1 MRTSIIMA
9 LVVGMAS
16 AAHAA
21 TDLDTA
27 LLRVR
32 TTCRGISNDLEQ
44 IKTMA
49 GAGIASGAIGT
60 VSGGVALGAGI
71 AKSKTDAEVKR
82 WKELLEEQA
91 LQEIMNGKKFVKI
104 TEEELN
110 RLQNL
115 IATQSVEVVDSE
127 ETAVTAGQEALVE
140 STPSAP
146 SSGEQTD
153 NQQTI
158 SLQEVDLTS
167 VRDGINGNIAE
178 LESKSKRQGNL
189 RTGTL
194 AVSTVSNL
202 AGAIVSAADKSR
214 VDLRER
220 VSACM
225 ASVKELSAA
234 YDAARTKGD
243 INIDTAVRVNQIV
256 DRCGQWKSIDV
267 EKIGD
272 VGTGATVSSVVGTST
287 GLAGT
292 ITSASANKDVQ
303 GRDAAKT
310 EKLNK
315 ASNVLAGTTAVA
327 SGVSTILQATRM
339 KEINAAISVAKE
351 CEGALK

>member
-16 AAHAA
+16 TAHAA

-71 AKSKTDAEVKR
+71 AKSKTDAEVKK

-91 LQEIMNGKKFVKI
+91 LKEIMDGKKFVKI

-115 IATQSVEVVDSE
+115 IAQSAEVTVSE
-127 ETAVTAGQEALVE
+127 EMEDAVEQGGLEEVTSPAPGVGGQ
-140 STPSAP
+140 T
-146 SSGEQTD
+146 T
-153 NQQTI
+153 NQQNI
-158 SLQEVDLTS
+158 NSQEVDLTS
-167 VRDGINGNIAE
+167 VKNKIEGNINE

-194 AVSTVSNL
+194 AVSAVSNL

-267 EKIGD
+267 AKIGD

-339 KEINAAISVAKE
+339 KEINTAISVAKE

>member
-1 MRTSIIMA
+1 
-9 LVVGMAS
+9 MAS
-16 AAHAA
+16 TAHAA

-71 AKSKTDAEVKR
+71 AKSKTDAEVKK
-82 WKELLEEQA
+82 WKELLQDQA
-91 LQEIMNGKKFVKI
+91 LQEIMNGNMQLVKLSD
-104 TEEELN
+104 EEIN
-110 RLQNL
+110 RLKDL
-115 IATQSVEVVDSE
+115 IAQSAEVTRGE
-127 ETAVTAGQEALVE
+127 EAEVIAEQEALVE
-140 STPSAP
+140 GTSSASAGDAQSGNTP
-146 SSGEQTD
+146 
-153 NQQTI
+153 TI
-158 SLQEVDLTS
+158 NLQEVDLTS
-167 VRDGINGNIAE
+167 VKTEIEGNIDE

-267 EKIGD
+267 AKIGD

-292 ITSASANKDVQ
+292 ITSASANKTVD

-315 ASNVLAGTTAVA
+315 ASHVLAGTTAVA

>member
-71 AKSKTDAEVKR
+71 AKSKTDAEVKK
-82 WKELLEEQA
+82 WKELLTDPVIKELKSGGTVYVFSPEEIEGMDDLVAQMA
-91 LQEIMNGKKFVKI
+91 KTGDQM
-104 TEEELN
+104 
-110 RLQNL
+110 
-115 IATQSVEVVDSE
+115 SVF
-127 ETAVTAGQEALVE
+127 
-140 STPSAP
+140 
-146 SSGEQTD
+146 GEQNDISATVTKMKG
-153 NQQTI
+153 TI
-158 SLQEVDLTS
+158 DTQV
-167 VRDGINGNIAE
+167 GE
-178 LESKSKRQGNL
+178 LENKSKRQGNL
-189 RTGTL
+189 RTGSL

-267 EKIGD
+267 AKIGD

-292 ITSASANKDVQ
+292 ITSASANKT
-303 GRDAAKT
+303 DADSAPDKA